1 MRSNE
6 LSVPVKLLLSI
17 VNIQSRKKKCEEK
30 EDTIR
35 EQKSVLFQ
43 KH

>member
-17 VNIQSRKKKCEEK
+17 VNIQSRKKSAKK
-30 EDTIR
+30 KKTR
-35 EQKSVLFQ
+35 
-43 KH
+43 